1 MKTAIIGGGA
11 AGFFLAINLKEMF
24 PEMEVTIFE
33 KSRKVLSKV
42 RISGG
47 GRCNCT
53 NTFKDIT
60 DLSHVYPRGYRLL
73 KRLFNAFDHQD
84 AYRWFENHGVSLTVQ
99 EDGCVFPSSQFSETI
114 INCFTHT
121 ANRLGVEIQLETKI
135 NSFEELHGYDYIAVT
150 TGGSPRI
157 EGLSIYANTGHK
169 IVSPVPSLFSFN
181 IDDKQL
187 CELMGTVIENVTAI
201 IPSSKFRAQGTL
213 LITHWG
219 VSGPAILKLSS
230 YAARFLNE
238 QAYQSPLSINWTN
251 KNDAETMSDIIRLAS
266 DNIHKIITN
275 THLENISQRLWNYLI
290 EKAIDKKC
298 RLRWTDLSQKDINR
312 IVNTLCNDN
321 YHINGRST
329 YKEEFV
335 TCGGIS
341 LSSINPTTLESRCI
355 PNLFFAGEI
364 LDFDGI
370 TGGFN
375 FQAAW
380 TTAYTVAQAIT
391 NKGRHHH

>member
-1 MKTAIIGGGA
+1 
-11 AGFFLAINLKEMF
+11 
-24 PEMEVTIFE
+24 
-33 KSRKVLSKV
+33 
-42 RISGG
+42 
-47 GRCNCT
+47 
-53 NTFKDIT
+53 
-60 DLSHVYPRGYRLL
+60 
-73 KRLFNAFDHQD
+73 
-84 AYRWFENHGVSLTVQ
+84 
-99 EDGCVFPSSQFSETI
+99 
-114 INCFTHT
+114 
-121 ANRLGVEIQLETKI
+121 
-135 NSFEELHGYDYIAVT
+135 
-150 TGGSPRI
+150 
-157 EGLSIYANTGHK
+157 
-169 IVSPVPSLFSFN
+169 
-181 IDDKQL
+181 
-187 CELMGTVIENVTAI
+187 MGTVIENVTTI

-238 QAYQSPLSINWTN
+238 QAYQSPLSINWAN
-251 KNDAETMSDIIRLAS
+251 KNDAETMNDIVRLAS
-266 DNIHKIITN
+266 DNSHKIITN

-364 LDFDGI
+364 LDIDGI

-391 NKGRHHH
+391 NKGRHH